1 MAISQGSNLINV
13 VVHNS
18 ADSCSASLNTIILS
32 HVLIERK
39 KCWPTMPQISFR
51 PCVRVLRRLLEAGY
65 IPNCTQK
72 KVRRKVRTGSQLEEP
87 DRLLIS

>member
-39 KCWPTMPQISFR
+39 NAGPRCPKSPFVPVCGSCGGCWKLVTSQT
-51 PCVRVLRRLLEAGY
+51 VHE
-65 IPNCTQK
+65 K
-72 KVRRKVRTGSQLEEP
+72 K
-87 DRLLIS
+87 